1 MNISNERLRSLC
13 IKHQWF
19 AEGTCEQYD
28 KLFYA
33 NTHGAPVEE
42 IVTMIWLCS
51 DAETWCRRDIKSIL
65 ETEGDSSAYKHEVWC
80 VDRGNN
86 FNGMI
91 DCRLFADYELAK
103 EYYDGIGEDSYR
115 RIYSAPDIWNYLERT
130 WKEGE
135 TL

>member
-19 AEGTCEQYD
+19 TEGTCEQYD

-65 ETEGDSSAYKHEVWC
+65 EDNNNNPDYEHKVWC

-91 DCRLFADYELAK
+91 DSRLFADYEPAK

-115 RIYSAPDIWNYLERT
+115 KIYSTPDIWNYLERT
-130 WKEGE
+130 WKEGA